1 MKSIV
6 VSILL
11 SIISVLSLSAAQV
24 RVDACGTAPATVAD
38 TVAVDR
44 GAAEAD
50 AADAEAEKEPKK
62 KRRGFWRQLFHGNE
76 DHTFDKKF
84 DVSFIA
90 SPSYTR
96 EASFGIGGLA
106 SGLYRLDRTDSLMQP
121 SDVSIVGN
129 VALSGLYVVGV
140 NGNNY
145 FKGNRSRLA
154 YDITFANKP
163 LDFWGIDYDACV
175 DNPAIDYTRSKISS
189 ICNIFIRYS
198 TSSRWAPEP
207 TFRTRRS
214 PPSRTK
220 VIFRGRNAPTLSRAW
235 ESRCNTTPATS
246 YPIRNEAFTSWPT

>member
-24 RVDACGTAPATVAD
+24 CVDACGTAPATVAD

-50 AADAEAEKEPKK
+50 AADAEVRKEPKK

-96 EASFGIGGLA
+96 EEDSRRDSIASTA
-106 SGLYRLDRTDSLMQP
+106 
-121 SDVSIVGN
+121 
-129 VALSGLYVVGV
+129 
-140 NGNNY
+140 
-145 FKGNRSRLA
+145 
-154 YDITFANKP
+154 
-163 LDFWGIDYDACV
+163 
-175 DNPAIDYTRSKISS
+175 
-189 ICNIFIRYS
+189 
-198 TSSRWAPEP
+198 
-207 TFRTRRS
+207 
-214 PPSRTK
+214 
-220 VIFRGRNAPTLSRAW
+220 
-235 ESRCNTTPATS
+235 
-246 YPIRNEAFTSWPT
+246 PIR